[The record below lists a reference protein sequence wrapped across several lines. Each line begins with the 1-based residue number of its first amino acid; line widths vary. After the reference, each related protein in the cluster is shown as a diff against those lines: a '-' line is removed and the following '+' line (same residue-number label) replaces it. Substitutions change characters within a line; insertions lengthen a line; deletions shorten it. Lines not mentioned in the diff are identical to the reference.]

1 MPRSSA
7 TPKASPQTS
16 KAMNTTRP
24 LTTAARAQASQH
36 RASVDHQQAVREA
49 AYARFEARGCEP
61 GHALDDWLQAEAMVR
76 QATDGSK
83 KMAH

>member
-7 TPKASPQTS
+7 TTKPSTHAA
-16 KAMNTTRP
+16 KAMRTDSPLTSTTRAK
-24 LTTAARAQASQH
+24 AAQKPASI
-36 RASVDHQQAVREA
+36 DHQAAVREA

-61 GHALDDWLQAEAMVR
+61 GHELDDWLQAEAMVR
-76 QATDGSK
+76 QATGGSK